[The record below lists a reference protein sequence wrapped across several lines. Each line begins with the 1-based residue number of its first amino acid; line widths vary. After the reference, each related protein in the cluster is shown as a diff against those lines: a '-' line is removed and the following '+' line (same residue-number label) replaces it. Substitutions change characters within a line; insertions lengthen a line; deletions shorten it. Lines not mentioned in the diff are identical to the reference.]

1 MYSHQTPRR
10 PIVNSARQRSIAYLT
25 ILVTS
30 LVFMVGCGQ
39 KYIKGT
45 KIKFSKPKQELAQV
59 VEQYRVAVEKRD
71 VATLRK
77 LASLNYY
84 ENGSTTTN
92 PKDDYDYNGLE
103 KVLADL
109 KNTVRK
115 VKYEITITDI
125 EVFGKSARVEYE
137 YRSQYLFANGEQDVW
152 ATAADKNRLELR
164 KERGSW
170 RILAGM

>member
-1 MYSHQTPRR
+1 MLMT
-10 PIVNSARQRSIAYLT
+10 
-25 ILVTS
+25 
-30 LVFMVGCGQ
+30 GCGQ

-45 KIKFSKPKQELAQV
+45 KIKFSQAKQELAQV
-59 VEQYRVAVEKRD
+59 VEKYRVAVEKRD
-71 VATLRK
+71 VDTLRS

-84 ENGSTTTN
+84 ENASTTTN

-109 KNTVRK
+109 KNTVRR

-125 EVFGKSARVEYE
+125 EILGQSARVEFE

-152 ATAADKNRLELR
+152 GTAADKNRLEFR
-164 KERGSW
+164 KERNSW
-170 RILAGM
+170 RIIAGM

>member
-1 MYSHQTPRR
+1 M
-10 PIVNSARQRSIAYLT
+10 NSAKQRSVARLFIMS
-25 ILVTS
+25 VT
-30 LVFMVGCGQ
+30 LMVLGGCGQ

-45 KIKFSKPKQELAQV
+45 QIKFSESKQELADV

-71 VATLRK
+71 VDSLRK

-125 EVFGKSARVEYE
+125 EVFGQSARVEFE

-152 ATAADKNRLELR
+152 ATAADK
-164 KERGSW
+164 KPT
-170 RILAGM
+170 